1 MAAAEA
7 EARTPYEDWEGRYD
21 HLDKFFLRPGP
32 MAVDG
37 FVPCEELKNFILNDI
52 RVLVIG
58 AGGLGC
64 ELLKDMALM
73 GFRNMDV
80 IDMDTIDLSNL
91 NRQFLFREDDIGKSK
106 AECAARFVMN
116 RVPGVTITPYHG
128 KIQDKNE
135 AYYSQFSLV
144 VCGLDSI
151 DARRWINAMLVGICK
166 TDNDGNVDPTTVIPM
181 IDGGTEGL
189 KGQAR
194 VIFPRMTSCFE
205 CALDTFPPQVAFPWC
220 TIASNPRKPEHCV
233 IYIKEKLW
241 EENWDRPL
249 DADSIED
256 VQWCQ
261 EAAQARADEY
271 NINSTITFQFC
282 QGVLKNIIPA
292 VASSNALISAVCAQ
306 EAFKI
311 ATNCNGNLNNWL
323 MFTGDTGLYT
333 FTFPYERKENCPVCG
348 SASATIERQAA
359 STLADLREFLEE
371 DGQFQLKGTGLTT
384 MVDGKK
390 KTLFLP
396 GVMANITKGNL
407 EKQLDELFP
416 SGSVLVV
423 TAASLPSTHWEI
435 TVNFM

>member
-1 MAAAEA
+1 MGTITRRGQLCSQMAAAEA

-261 EAAQARADEY
+261 D
-271 NINSTITFQFC
+271 
-282 QGVLKNIIPA
+282 VLKNIIPA
-292 VASSNALISAVCAQ
+292 IASSNALISAVCAQ

-311 ATNCNGNLNNWL
+311 ATNCNGTLDNWM

-333 FTFPYERKENCPVCG
+333 FSFPYAHKDNCPVCG
-348 SASATIERQAA
+348 SAAATIERPAA
-359 STLADLREFLEE
+359 STLADLREFLQV
-371 DGQFQLKGTGLTT
+371 DGGFQLKDPGLTT
-384 MVDGKK
+384 KGDDGKN
-390 KTLFLP
+390 KTLYMP
-396 GVMANITKGNL
+396 GVMARFTEKNL
-407 EKQLDELFP
+407 ELELSALLS
-416 SGSVLVV
+416 SGAVV
-423 TAASLPSTHWEI
+423 
-435 TVNFM
+435 